1 MSNIHQPTTD
11 CRRGRSYLSFELPN
25 GIQVVVASDPN
36 RSTPAAA
43 ALAVL
48 AGSIHEPKD
57 RPGLAH
63 FCEHMLLHGTIQPCY
78 GDANF
83 AEYIK
88 QSGGRH
94 NAVTTVLQT
103 CYAFEVQSSKLE
115 GALSRF
121 ARFFASPIFSRS
133 YQQQELQAIDAE
145 HSMNAT
151 NDFRRQWAILLL
163 DANPRHPYHW
173 TSGCSKSL
181 QNPNLPDL
189 HRSLE
194 SFHSSNY
201 KSERMSL
208 AVVGSEATQELASWV
223 RKYFSCVPSSGTKDP
238 GLSYLMGDSLGG
250 GEPSFLKEDF
260 CRQIWIVPVK
270 EVHQLKLCWLLP
282 WQVAHWRSKPTAY
295 IKYLLEQEG
304 DGSLRAALSR
314 AGLSHNQTTTC
325 FDYHGVASTLEF
337 SVDLVD
343 TKDTTVMEVG
353 CLIFAYISMLRA
365 KGVQR
370 AVLEEIQELQQLSF
384 HYPDI
389 SNSSPFDFVQDLACN
404 LHYYPAEEVL
414 AADHLIYRLDAEG
427 SQSVLKLTT
436 VNHARLSLISKDFDA
451 FCTSTEPWYGGRFL
465 KEDSIKDDWKTKW
478 TDVETDEWA
487 QIAEQQ
493 KYRFPPRNTY
503 LPADLSMRYV
513 PQEDVPIEMEVAEDS
528 CRAWFKQSKVD
539 QPKAAAAFSLYSSE
553 MSTPKQVALAH
564 LYCKLVQQEL
574 KAEAF
579 QLKAAGATYQLEV
592 GEFSG
597 FVLQVFGFRDTLPVL
612 ARRISETLSSSR
624 RSPSWRY
631 LRDQQERSLKNS
643 SRGQAYNQALNGL
656 EELLFQ
662 RPALSDLIQATSA
675 LEEEGMCFSDLFQRF
690 FGSGRCLVEGLI
702 VGNLDWADA
711 IQLLNAT
718 LGPWRDVWHQE
729 AVLEPC
735 DRLCNVPSPVE
746 MLLPR
751 SRLGRDLLTIVQ
763 LDGKNSEDRNSCSV
777 ESLCNIATST
787 PENEALAALLM
798 QIWKSM
804 FYNELRTRQQLGYVV
819 SSFMRTRVTH
829 ISLIFLVQTERA
841 PEVALKSI
849 DRFLDHACH
858 HILSVL
864 TEREFHEHCESLALQ
879 LEEPPQNIW
888 EALSQD
894 WLFIQERSFAFRS
907 RKQQVT
913 LLRSC
918 TLQRLRDFVKN
929 EAIAT
934 RLEAI
939 AIRLR

>member
-1 MSNIHQPTTD
+1 MIS
-11 CRRGRSYLSFELPN
+11 S
-25 GIQVVVASDPN
+25 
-36 RSTPAAA
+36 AA
-43 ALAVL
+43 
-48 AGSIHEPKD
+48 
-57 RPGLAH
+57 
-63 FCEHMLLHGTIQPCY
+63 
-78 GDANF
+78 
-83 AEYIK
+83 
-88 QSGGRH
+88 QSR
-94 NAVTTVLQT
+94 
-103 CYAFEVQSSKLE
+103 E
-115 GALSRF
+115 
-121 ARFFASPIFSRS
+121 
-133 YQQQELQAIDAE
+133 
-145 HSMNAT
+145 
-151 NDFRRQWAILLL
+151 
-163 DANPRHPYHW
+163 
-173 TSGCSKSL
+173 
-181 QNPNLPDL
+181 PDL
-189 HRSLE
+189 ALGYLEEMMAAFLQPNIMTYTNIIHAFSKASKHREAIEWLNIMADAQ
-194 SFHSSNY
+194 HSPNVLSYTCAIEACLRTNAWD
-201 KSERMSL
+201 EVLGLLQRMQLKGVRADSVL
-208 AVVGSEATQELASWV
+208 VGKLKRLMGSEA
-223 RKYFSCVPSSGTKDP
+223 
-238 GLSYLMGDSLGG
+238 
-250 GEPSFLKEDF
+250 
-260 CRQIWIVPVK
+260 
-270 EVHQLKLCWLLP
+270 
-282 WQVAHWRSKPTAY
+282 
-295 IKYLLEQEG
+295 
-304 DGSLRAALSR
+304 
-314 AGLSHNQTTTC
+314 
-325 FDYHGVASTLEF
+325 
-337 SVDLVD
+337 
-343 TKDTTVMEVG
+343 
-353 CLIFAYISMLRA
+353 
-365 KGVQR
+365 
-370 AVLEEIQELQQLSF
+370 
-384 HYPDI
+384 
-389 SNSSPFDFVQDLACN
+389 
-404 LHYYPAEEVL
+404 LH
-414 AADHLIYRLDAEG
+414 HL
-427 SQSVLKLTT
+427 
-436 VNHARLSLISKDFDA
+436 
-451 FCTSTEPWYGGRFL
+451 
-465 KEDSIKDDWKTKW
+465 
-478 TDVETDEWA
+478 
-487 QIAEQQ
+487 
-493 KYRFPPRNTY
+493 
-503 LPADLSMRYV
+503 
-513 PQEDVPIEMEVAEDS
+513 
-528 CRAWFKQSKVD
+528 
-539 QPKAAAAFSLYSSE
+539 
-553 MSTPKQVALAH
+553 
-564 LYCKLVQQEL
+564 
-574 KAEAF
+574 
-579 QLKAAGATYQLEV
+579 
-592 GEFSG
+592 
-597 FVLQVFGFRDTLPVL
+597 
-612 ARRISETLSSSR
+612 TLSSSR

-929 EAIAT
+929 EAKQSNRTTVITKQAD
-934 RLEAI
+934 RLGG
-939 AIRLR
+939 